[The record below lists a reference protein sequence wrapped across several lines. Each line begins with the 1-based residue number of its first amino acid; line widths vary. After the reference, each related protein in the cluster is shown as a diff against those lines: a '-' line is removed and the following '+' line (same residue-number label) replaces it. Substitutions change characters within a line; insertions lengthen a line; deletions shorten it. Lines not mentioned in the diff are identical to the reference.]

1 MTNTNE
7 WPEDIVTAASAD
19 SESEAKPTKAILK
32 VAVESKDELDMVLE
46 KFQYRKSMR
55 VMAWIKRFIQNCQ
68 AKKENRQTGP
78 LCTEEVQ
85 RVRDFWIKK
94 EQSKVEGYEKFEEA
108 RQQLGLK
115 KNEQGIYVCHGRL
128 EGEYPIYLPSDT
140 LFSERLVAHAHHSTL
155 CGGPSLTM
163 AKVRQ
168 EFWIPRV
175 RKLVN
180 KVRKQCY
187 ACKRFHIV
195 PFTKP
200 KTATLPKD
208 RTEGERPFEVVG
220 VDYAG
225 PISYKTRKNGEGK
238 AYILLIAYSLTRAV
252 YLELLPDATVENLI
266 PGLQRFIARRGR
278 PRKIYSD
285 NAQTFKSTAKWLMNI
300 MRDEKIRD
308 FLERQSIVWQFN
320 LSKAPWWGGQYERI
334 IGLTKQA
341 MYKVLG
347 KAKLR
352 YSELQELLLDI
363 EVTLNN
369 RPLTYVE
376 EDIQL
381 PLLTPNMMLL
391 SDNNALLDPE
401 PTGVTEKHLRKRAK
415 YLMKCRENMWK
426 RWRNEYIRSLRERHN
441 LKHKENSE
449 QIKVGQVVIIKG
461 DGKNRGEWN
470 IGIVEQLI

>member
-1 MTNTNE
+1 MSNRVAKIKEKDYILWRHVPTESNPADIASRGCDAKKLNNRWFKGPEWMTNTNE

-32 VAVESKDELDMVLE
+32 VAVESKDELDMVQE

-85 RVRDFWIKK
+85 RVRDFWIK
-94 EQSKVEGYEKFEEA
+94 
-108 RQQLGLK
+108 
-115 KNEQGIYVCHGRL
+115 I
-128 EGEYPIYLPSDT
+128 
-140 LFSERLVAHAHHSTL
+140 
-155 CGGPSLTM
+155 
-163 AKVRQ
+163 
-168 EFWIPRV
+168 
-175 RKLVN
+175 
-180 KVRKQCY
+180 
-187 ACKRFHIV
+187 
-195 PFTKP
+195 
-200 KTATLPKD
+200 
-208 RTEGERPFEVVG
+208 
-220 VDYAG
+220 
-225 PISYKTRKNGEGK
+225 
-238 AYILLIAYSLTRAV
+238 
-252 YLELLPDATVENLI
+252 
-266 PGLQRFIARRGR
+266 RG
-278 PRKIYSD
+278 
-285 NAQTFKSTAKWLMNI
+285 
-300 MRDEKIRD
+300 

-401 PTGVTEKHLRKRAK
+401 PTGITDKHLRKRAK

-470 IGIVEQLI
+470 IGIVEQLIRGRDKVVRGARLKSKRSHIERAVELLYPLELECDNTENKELNPKAPEFRPTRKTAEIAKQSVKETFRYEGRELEDD